1 MWSFFM
7 NYEINLDKIEN
18 DYLKSQSLGQM
29 FIYQIELYFAFWK

>member
-18 DYLKSQSLGQM
+18 DYLKGQNLDYM
-29 FIYQIELYFAFWK
+29 FIHQIELYFAFWK